1 MHDSKTSWSSWLV
14 KSSNDQ
20 RVFLANLAFSIG
32 LCVAGVAGFIYWNN
46 NTKLIIQPIQKV
58 VQVSRLPQITDVAK
72 PISEIRPGDN
82 RELLFLWDTKLVW

>member
-1 MHDSKTSWSSWLV
+1 MHDFKTSWSSWLV

-46 NTKLIIQPIQKV
+46 NTSSNHSADPKGC
-58 VQVSRLPQITDVAK
+58 A
-72 PISEIRPGDN
+72 G
-82 RELLFLWDTKLVW
+82 